1 MKKVILIS
9 LLTILLVTGCGNTK
23 KEEKLVCT
31 TSQTENGITINNV
44 ISMTYKNNK
53 LKNMKLEVNTKL
65 EDVILQE
72 NWENFKVSMDDANK
86 EFDKDGVSLKVQK
99 DEENYIYKIIYD
111 IDIQNATQE
120 VLESYG
126 FESLK
131 KDKSTLESTRR
142 KAEKD
147 GIKCEIE

>member
-9 LLTILLVTGCGNTK
+9 LLTILLVTGCGNNK

-44 ISMTYKNNK
+44 VSMIYKNNK
-53 LKNMKLEVNTKL
+53 LKNMKLEVSTKL

-72 NWENFKVSMDDANK
+72 NWENFKVSMGEVNK

-120 VLESYG
+120 ALERYG

-131 KDKSTLESTRR
+131 KDKSTLESTKR